1 MVGVERTVSPEL
13 GTSTPD
19 GVLRR
24 PEIASGF
31 LAGQVWDGRAEFAYI
46 PPPAPE
52 LRIDP
57 SVQLHG
63 DFDLDLD
70 PVTYQVL
77 RNRFWSIN
85 LDHSDTI
92 RRVSGSP
99 VIVYMDDFNTALLT
113 ETGDLLMAGPSI
125 QWFAAIGDL
134 PVKWTLENRSAN
146 PGIHDGDVFFTN
158 DPWVGCIHA
167 MDVGMFAPVF
177 WEGRIF
183 SWIFSQCHVGDV
195 GGPFPG
201 SFNPVAQNLY
211 EEATLVPP
219 IKLVE
224 RGELRDDVLEM
235 HTRKS
240 RTPDHL
246 ELQLRSQMAGIHT
259 VQGRMAEVLED
270 YGPLVVK
277 GAMRRMIR
285 DSSRAI
291 GDRLLRIPDGEWE
304 ERIYMAGLGATD
316 RSAHRFVA
324 RLRKT
329 GDQLVFGNA
338 GTDEQYGS
346 ANSVYGTWRSGAI
359 VALSNFVGWDQL
371 LCNAGA
377 LDHLTFEPT
386 AGTLTVPVQPA
397 ATTGVGGNNASVY
410 LPSFVVS
417 KMLASGPPDLQKR
430 VNAAGGSA
438 VVSFWF
444 GAGMDRHGNFAVGA
458 PGDVVAGALGAFP
471 DRDGVDIGGAWWW
484 PNNPSGNVEEW
495 EDALPIL
502 YLYRRERPSSGGPG
516 TWRGGN
522 ALETAVVL
530 HRTDEM
536 LVQLVSL
543 DQAINC
549 AIGLGGG
556 LPGHPGD
563 YRFSP
568 SVTSPE
574 QFARGWLP
582 GSGTELEALVGELP
596 RVFAKDTTNMHQ
608 GDVFVAQYN
617 GGGGWGDPLARDP
630 ARVARDVALSSVLPE
645 DAESQY
651 GVMLDPD
658 GKPNDPATTSLRQ
671 RRLVERLAQAQPP
684 EEPCELRF
692 TEDQIDAVIPGA
704 AAIAVGNGGEAVWAC
719 PRCRQG
725 LGAVDGNYK
734 HGAARLQREPQL
746 VSSSQYLDPKQFCDD
761 PFVIRQYLCPSCGLG
776 LSVELC
782 RPDDPP
788 VVDVRLVRVPE
799 RTQ

>member
-1 MVGVERTVSPEL
+1 
-13 GTSTPD
+13 
-19 GVLRR
+19 VLRR
-24 PEIASGF
+24 PEVEPAF
-31 LAGQVWDGRAEFAYI
+31 VDGQVWDGRAEFAYI
-46 PPPAPE
+46 PPPGPE
-52 LRIDP
+52 LQIRGD
-57 SVQLHG
+57 VKLHTEC
-63 DFDLDLD
+63 DLDFD

-146 PGIHDGDVFFTN
+146 PGIREGDVFFTN

-201 SFNPVAQNLY
+201 SFNPVAQSLY
-211 EEATLVPP
+211 EEAVLVPP

-224 RGELRDDVLEM
+224 GGELRVDVFEM

-246 ELQLRSQMAGIHT
+246 ALQLRSQMAGIHT
-259 VQGRMAEVLED
+259 VQARMAEVLDD
-270 YGPLVVK
+270 YGPAVVK

-316 RSAHRFVA
+316 RSTHRFAA

-329 GDQLVFGNA
+329 GDRLVFSNE

-386 AGTLTVPVQPA
+386 AGTLTVPTQPA

-417 KMLASGPPDLQKR
+417 KMLACGPPDLQKR
-430 VNAAGGSA
+430 ANASGGSA

-444 GAGMDRHGNFAVGA
+444 GAGLDRRGNFAVSA

-530 HRTDEM
+530 HGTEEM
-536 LVQLVSL
+536 LIQLVSL

-549 AIGLGGG
+549 AIGLGAG

-563 YRFSP
+563 YRYKAA
-568 SVTSPE
+568 VTSPE
-574 QFARGWLP
+574 QLAAGWLP
-582 GSGTELEALVGELP
+582 GSGEQLTELAGELP
-596 RVFAKDTTNMHQ
+596 RVFAKDTTTMHP

-617 GGGGWGDPLARDP
+617 GGGGFGDPLARDP
-630 ARVARDVALSSVLPE
+630 ERVARDVALHSVLRE
-645 DAESQY
+645 DAQSQY
-651 GVMLDPD
+651 GVVLDEAGEVD
-658 GKPNDPATTSLRQ
+658 LPATASRRQ
-671 RRLVERLAQAQPP
+671 SVLKDRLAASQAPAQPCG
-684 EEPCELRF
+684 EQLASN
-692 TEDQIDAVIPGA
+692 QIERVIPGA
-704 AAIAVGNGGEAVWAC
+704 AAIGRDSAGDLLWAC
-719 PRCRQG
+719 PHCHQG
-725 LGAVDGNYK
+725 LGPVDGNYK
-734 HGAARLQREPQL
+734 DGAARLQREPQEIFP
-746 VSSSQYLDPKQFCDD
+746 SQYLDPKQFCDD
-761 PFVIRQYLCPSCGLG
+761 AFVMRQYLCPSCGVG
-776 LSVELC
+776 LAVELC
-782 RPDDPP
+782 RPDDPA
-788 VVDVRLVRVPE
+788 VVDVRLVEGAEVDS
-799 RTQ
+799 

>member
-1 MVGVERTVSPEL
+1 MTRTAAVGD
-13 GTSTPD
+13 GTWTPD
-19 GVLRR
+19 GILRR
-24 PEIASGF
+24 PEVDPAF
-31 LAGQVWDGRAEFAYI
+31 LGGEVWDGRTRFSYI
-46 PPPAPE
+46 PPPGPE
-52 LRIDP
+52 LRLTP
-57 SVQLHG
+57 EVRLHTE
-63 DFDLDLD
+63 FDAEID

-134 PVKWTLENRSAN
+134 PVKWTLENRGAN
-146 PGIHDGDVFFTN
+146 PGIREGDVFFTN

-201 SFNPVAQNLY
+201 SFNPIADNLY

-224 RGELRDDVLEM
+224 GGELRVDILEM

-246 ELQLRSQMAGIHT
+246 ALQLRSQMAGIHT
-259 VQGRMAEVLED
+259 VQARMAEVLEE
-270 YGPLVVK
+270 YGPGVVK
-277 GAMRRMIR
+277 GAMRRMIH

-291 GDRLLRIPDGEWE
+291 GERLLRIPDGEWE
-304 ERIYMAGLGATD
+304 ERVYMAGLGAAD
-316 RSAHRFVA
+316 RRVHRFTA

-329 GDQLVFGNA
+329 GDQLVFTNE
-338 GTDEQYGS
+338 GTDEQFGS

-377 LDHLTFEPT
+377 LDHLTLEPV

-410 LPSFVVS
+410 LPSYVVS
-417 KMLASGPPDLQKR
+417 KMLMSGPADLQAR
-430 VNAAGGSA
+430 ANAAGGSA

-444 GAGMDRHGNFAVGA
+444 GAGMDRHGNFAVSA

-471 DRDGVDIGGAWWW
+471 HRDGVDIGGAWWW

-495 EDALPIL
+495 EDALPVM
-502 YLYRRERPSSGGPG
+502 YLYRRERAGSGGAG

-530 HRTDEM
+530 HRTQEM

-563 YRFSP
+563 YRYRP
-568 SVTSPE
+568 QVTSAE
-574 QFARGWLP
+574 RFAEGWLP
-582 GSGTELEALVGELP
+582 GSGAELEALEGGLP
-596 RVFAKDTTNMHQ
+596 RVFAKETTTMRP

-617 GGGGWGDPLARDP
+617 GGGGFGDPLLRDP
-630 ARVARDVALSSVLPE
+630 ALVAADVAAFTIRPS
-645 DAESQY
+645 DAEEQY
-651 GVMLDPD
+651 GVVLRD
-658 GKPNDPATTSLRQ
+658 GACDEAATGELRE
-671 RRLVERLAQAQPP
+671 RRRAERLERAAAPLR
-684 EEPCELRF
+684 PCPQR
-692 TEDQIDAVIPGA
+692 IDAGAVVGAIAGA
-704 AAIAVGNGGEAVWAC
+704 AAVGLGEDGGALWAC
-719 PRCRQG
+719 PHCLQG
-725 LGAVDGNYK
+725 LGAVDGNFK
-734 HGAARLQREPQL
+734 DGAARLERLPQD
-746 VSSSQYLDPKQFCDD
+746 VNPSQYLDPAEFCED
-761 PFVIRQYLCPSCGLG
+761 PFVVREYVCPSCGVG
-776 LSVELC
+776 LTTELC

-788 VVDVRLVRVPE
+788 VLDVRLIGAE
-799 RTQ
+799 WTS